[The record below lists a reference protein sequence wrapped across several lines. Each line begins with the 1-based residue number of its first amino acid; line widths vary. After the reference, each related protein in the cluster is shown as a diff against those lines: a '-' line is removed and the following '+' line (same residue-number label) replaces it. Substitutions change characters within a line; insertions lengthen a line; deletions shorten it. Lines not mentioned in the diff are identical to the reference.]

1 MKVKVYVDGSFNEQ
15 RQVYGGGIV
24 IIVPNLDQP
33 IFTKV
38 VGNDPILLPSRN
50 IAGELLATME
60 AMKLVDKLDGV
71 TEIEIYHDYLGIAYW
86 LTGAWQAKK
95 PVSIKYRQHMT
106 PYKEKYN
113 ITFTHVKGHS
123 GDYYNG
129 MADRLAREGTF
140 LPLGG

>member
-1 MKVKVYVDGSFNEQ
+1 MKVSIYVDGSFNEQ

-38 VGNDPILLPSRN
+38 VGNDDILLPSRN

-60 AMKLVDKLDGV
+60 AMKLVDKLSDV
-71 TEIEIYHDYLGIAYW
+71 TEIEVFHDYLGISYW
-86 LTGAWQAKK
+86 LNGTWQAKK
-95 PVSIKYRQHMT
+95 PVSIKYKSVMT
-106 PYKEKYN
+106 PYVEKYK

-123 GDYYNG
+123 GDYYNSI
-129 MADRLAREGTF
+129 ADRLAREGTF